1 MKIFNFTNRLN
12 RWKRVEDEMYLVWLG
27 NQTGSVLPRWQD
39 SDFKNCMKKTKSLY
53 TLRECEANLH
63 LI

>member
-1 MKIFNFTNRLN
+1 MKIFNFNLKN
-12 RWKRVEDEMYLVWLG
+12 RWQRVEDEMYFIWVG
-27 NQTGSVLPRWQD
+27 NQSGAILPRFQD
-39 SDFKNCMKKTKSLY
+39 AEFKNCMKKIRSLY